1 LEPDVSPDQDQTA
14 LVLKDMVIKDMP
26 VSTAQLVKLEL
37 LLVLPT
43 LLVDTP
49 TPVSTHQPVQV
60 LTKLDLPLTPL
71 HAEDAKLANT
81 QDLSQIN
88 SKLNVLPDLLLTAK
102 TALPDNQ
109 PMDTAVNNAQLD
121 QSKTQIMLRDATDQ
135 HVLDNIKSDFQS
147 ATSNAVDV
155 RPVNGHN
162 TCQTPQELNASL
174 DHLLFAHHAQL
185 EDQMTDTHVLPAQ
198 PDKLHP
204 QTLVSLII

>member
-1 LEPDVSPDQDQTA
+1 LELDVSQDQDQAA
-14 LVLKDMVIKDMP
+14 LVLKDMEIQDMP
-26 VSTAQLVKLEL
+26 VLTAQLVKSEL
-37 LLVLPT
+37 LLVLLT

-109 PMDTAVNNAQLD
+109 LMDTAVNNAQLD
-121 QSKTQIMLRDATDQ
+121 QSKTQIT
-135 HVLDNIKSDFQS
+135 
-147 ATSNAVDV
+147 
-155 RPVNGHN
+155 
-162 TCQTPQELNASL
+162 
-174 DHLLFAHHAQL
+174 
-185 EDQMTDTHVLPAQ
+185 
-198 PDKLHP
+198 
-204 QTLVSLII
+204 